1 MFADDTQIG
10 TASKDFNSITE
21 TLNNDLVNVSEW
33 KAANKLSLNKEKTE
47 FMISGSLIILKK
59 ATPIY

>member
-1 MFADDTQIG
+1 MFADDTQID

-21 TLNNDLVNVSEW
+21 TLNNDLANVSEW
-33 KAANKLSLNKEKTE
+33 IAANKLSLNKEKTE
-47 FMISGSLIILKK
+47 FMIIGSHHNIKN